1 MTNRNF
7 DILDAKIELQ
17 NAKQSV
23 AAYGI
28 ALVRTDIEDAAVEF
42 LGRAF
47 RGAKE
52 WQANQ
57 QAWLDRGAF

>member
-7 DILDAKIELQ
+7 DILDAKMALRDAK
-17 NAKQSV
+17 NAV
-23 AAYGI
+23 ATWGK
-28 ALVRTDIEDAAVEF
+28 ALVRTDIAEMDLELLSRSF
-42 LGRAF
+42 KS
-47 RGAKE
+47 AKE